1 MIVRP
6 STLLS
11 AAYLIFALAFG
22 PAAAAEFAT
31 KQEAITMVKK
41 AVVLINERGPD
52 QAYAEFTNKGGR
64 FHDRDLYI
72 TVLDLDGKVLAHGQ
86 REDLIGKVLIELKD
100 PDGKLFVKE
109 RMELARRQQSFW
121 QNYKFMNPTTKK
133 VEPKEMY
140 CERLSETAVCGG
152 VYSF

>member
-1 MIVRP
+1 MISRP

-11 AAYLIFALAFG
+11 AAWLIVALACG
-22 PAAAAEFAT
+22 PATAAEFAT
-31 KQEAITMVKK
+31 KEEAIAMVKK
-41 AVVLINERGPD
+41 ALVFIKEQGPE

-72 TVLDLDGKVLAHGQ
+72 TVLDFDGKVLAHGQ
-86 REDLIGKVLIELKD
+86 REDLIGKVLIDLKD
-100 PDGKLFVKE
+100 SDGKLFMRE
-109 RMELARRQQSFW
+109 RFELARQRPSFW
-121 QNYKFMNPTTKK
+121 QNYKFMNPATKK

-140 CERLSETAVCGG
+140 CERLDETAVCGG